1 MKFYEYAFRSHV
13 WVEQFANASRGVGS
27 GFNRLYTPQFGAI
40 YTVYPDINEQ
50 NRIVEY
56 LDRKMAQLNALIE
69 QIEERIEGLEELKTT
84 LVSDVVTGK
93 IDVRDVEIPEYEF
106 VDEDVDADSGSDD
119 DSDDTEEQEE

>member
-1 MKFYEYAFRSHV
+1 MHL
-13 WVEQFANASRGVGS
+13 RGVGS